1 MPRPSTDHR
10 RPDHRTHPSRRS
22 VLTQAGAAMLAGALP
37 ASARAAG
44 LSPAPLPRLLEL
56 GTAWGQPHDAHPQG
70 VPAGYDWARR
80 ARLGRG
86 HAVPEGFGAMT
97 AWGQVFWAD
106 DAAAGDAMLAV
117 RDLQLLVCSGP
128 DRRWTRLQAGAIEG
142 RVFRPDFRGNEARAA
157 TTFVQRDG
165 VAQVRFP
172 RATAFHFWPRQ
183 GRVRVPAGALH
194 GLVVLIEARLVPLDD
209 GRASTP
215 GALLLGAGADYWS
228 SGGAAWDQYK
238 TNRDA
243 GVGRLERVTDAWR
256 WFGLSTAAAAD
267 LHALSRQDTPR

>member
-1 MPRPSTDHR
+1 MPTPPTDCR
-10 RPDHRTHPSRRS
+10 RPARRA
-22 VLTQAGAAMLAGALP
+22 LLAQAGAAVLAGALP
-37 ASARAAG
+37 GRAGAAG
-44 LSPAPLPRLLEL
+44 LSPAGLPRLLEL
-56 GTAWGQPHDAHPQG
+56 SAAWGLPHDAIPQG
-70 VPAGYDWARR
+70 VPAGYDWSRR
-80 ARLGRG
+80 ARRGRG
-86 HAVPEGFGAMT
+86 NAVPEGFGAMT

-106 DAAAGDAMLAV
+106 DAPPGDAMLAV

-128 DRRWTRLQAGAIEG
+128 DRRWTRLQAGAVEG

-165 VAQVRFP
+165 AAHVRFP

-183 GRVRVPAGALH
+183 GRVRVPADTLH
-194 GLVVLIEARLVPLDD
+194 GMVVLIEARLVPLED
-209 GRASTP
+209 GSPSTP

-256 WFGLSTAAAAD
+256 WFGLGTADAAD
-267 LHALSRQDTPR
+267 LQALARQDAPR